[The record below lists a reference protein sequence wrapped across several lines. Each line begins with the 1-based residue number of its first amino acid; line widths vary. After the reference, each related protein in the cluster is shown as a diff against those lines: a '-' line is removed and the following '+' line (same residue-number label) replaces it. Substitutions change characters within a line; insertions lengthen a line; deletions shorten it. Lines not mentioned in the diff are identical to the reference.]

1 MTANTPSP
9 NWASGDGY
17 EPYVGRWSRLLA
29 RDFVR
34 WLARPAGN
42 RWLDV
47 GAGTG
52 AVSTAILELAEPA
65 EVLAID
71 PSAGFL
77 AYAKQRLPDERFQI
91 QIGSAGTLPVGDAQF
106 ETVVGGLM
114 LNFVPDPARAL
125 RDMTRAATPGG
136 TVATYVWDYRDGQEM
151 MRYFWDAAVALDPTV
166 REAAE
171 QRRFVPLCQPDA
183 LAQLFLDTG
192 LSQVENRSLDLT
204 MHFQD
209 FDDYWGPFLGGQG
222 PAPSYAATLPPDRL
236 ATLRESIR
244 TALPTAPDG
253 SISLPARAFA
263 IRGVK

>member
-1 MTANTPSP
+1 MTASTTSP

-34 WLARPAGN
+34 WLARPAGG

-52 AVSTAILELAEPA
+52 AVSAAILDLVEPA
-65 EVLAID
+65 VVLAID

-91 QIGSAGTLPVGDAQF
+91 QIGSADAIPVGEAQF
-106 ETVVGGLM
+106 ATVVGGLM
-114 LNFVPDPARAL
+114 LNFVPDPARAVSE
-125 RDMTRAATPGG
+125 MTRVVQSDGV
-136 TVATYVWDYRDGQEM
+136 VATYVWDYKDGQEM
-151 MRYFWDAAVALDPTV
+151 MRVFWDAAVALDLSV
-166 REAAE
+166 RESAE
-171 QRRFVPLCQPDA
+171 QRRFVPVCQPDA
-183 LAQLFLDTG
+183 LARLFTTAG
-192 LSQVENRSLDLT
+192 LRDVENHILDLT
-204 MHFQD
+204 MRFRD
-209 FDDYWGPFLGGQG
+209 FDDYWNPFLGGQG
-222 PAPSYAATLPPDRL
+222 PAPSYAATLSPEHL

-244 TALPTAPDG
+244 AVLNTAPDG

-263 IRGVK
+263 VRGVK